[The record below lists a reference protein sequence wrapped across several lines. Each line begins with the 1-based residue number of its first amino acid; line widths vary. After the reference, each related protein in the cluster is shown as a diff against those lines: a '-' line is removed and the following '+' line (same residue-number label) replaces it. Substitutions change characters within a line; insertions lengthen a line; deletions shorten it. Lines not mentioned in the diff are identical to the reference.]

1 LRVLFDTNVVL
12 DLLLDREPFSTAVA
26 HLFSQVE
33 RGAIHG
39 YLCATTIT
47 TIHYLTE
54 KVIGAERANK
64 EIGKL
69 LSLFEIAPVN
79 RAVLESA
86 LRLKMKDFED
96 AVVCEAAS
104 QAKVQAIVTRDAR
117 GFKNSKLPIYT
128 PDELT
133 HIIRISGDQTE

>member
-1 LRVLFDTNVVL
+1 MRVLFDTKVVL
-12 DLLLDREPFSTAVA
+12 DLLLDREPFSTDVA
-26 HLFSQVE
+26 LLFSQVE
-33 RGAIHG
+33 CGALHE
-39 YLCATTIT
+39 YLCTTTIT

-54 KVIGAERANK
+54 KVIRTERASK

-69 LSLFEIAPVN
+69 FSLFEIAPVN

-96 AVVCEAAS
+96 AVVSEAAS

-117 GFKNSKLPIYT
+117 GFKNAKLPVYT
-128 PDELT
+128 PAEMT
-133 HIIRISGDQTE
+133 HIIRNFGNQPE

>member
-1 LRVLFDTNVVL
+1 MRILFNTNVVL
-12 DLLLDREPFSTAVA
+12 DLLLDREPFSTPVA
-26 HLFSQVE
+26 RLFSQVE

-79 RAVLESA
+79 RAILESA
-86 LRLKMKDFED
+86 LQLKITDFEN
-96 AVVCEAAS
+96 AVVHEAAA
-104 QAKVQAIVTRDAR
+104 QAKVQGIVTRDAR
-117 GFKNSKLPIYT
+117 GFKNSKLSIYT
-128 PDELT
+128 PDELI
-133 HIIRISGDQTE
+133 HIIRNSGDQTE